1 MLLKISSV
9 IRRFAAVVYAP
20 RGAALGADAAQAWFI
35 GAAGVVAWSGLIGQM
50 SATWRWLSPG
60 VVLAAWAAAD
70 AIVRAR
76 EKSARAVF
84 TLAAGA
90 VGIGAMLPAW
100 PGAATPL
107 RQAYVIAA
115 ALLATWVARG
125 PARLAHGPKPGPA
138 EKARVFLLGVVV
150 LTTWWAYFTPQ
161 IVGVVDERWYG
172 DLMEDFLGQ
181 TRNGIFPVFVGQGEF
196 AWNGNAHPFRSAP
209 WHHNFGAL
217 LDVITLRQLTP
228 LAVQHLVLIA
238 SVLAAVAVIY
248 VGLRRLRPAR
258 PWFAWLVAFFYATCP
273 ALTLPQIQYDM
284 YMTTAAMPI
293 VALVVISLGFALET
307 RAWRAWIWLG
317 AGLGAVWF
325 CHPPVALLTSASV
338 ALVILFW
345 SLMRPFE
352 ARTLSQMAVTGLVA
366 AATSAGYFI
375 SLGEFSNLRGGLND
389 PLANVV
395 MPGAA
400 LAGIVLG
407 LMACYR
413 NRRPVAWGLAAAG
426 VVVSVEALAFF
437 CPAILIPVIVVIA
450 VSAALWALAHFKP
463 RLGLKPF
470 PELIVI
476 GSALGVGIFFGLRL
490 PAFPKVDPYLEGLR
504 GGYQLLWLS
513 LHQNGKDQLGYAVA
527 AGLVWALI
535 ALLRRPHPA
544 AQAFLA
550 ATLALMLA
558 LAPVPGFCRLLWYNA
573 PQEITDVIG
582 FAYFLRFMPV
592 TAPFALVAIFLA
604 LGRNSTGRIERWAVL
619 ALIGFVPWAAWE
631 NSAVI
636 GRSWQFRES
645 VAQTKKHLMAENRP
659 LSRFHYDLLP
669 YSNYHNNG
677 VADFRIETRLWFTKP
692 GPHNRQGPDETA
704 DAMARAQNA
713 PWIEPGVTQD
723 PNYPSWLYLTPKLI
737 LAPGER
743 KLVTFAWA
751 AEGAPGW
758 LIARGNN
765 FYREYILPE
774 AGGRQSFGNG
784 PAHHHTLSFWNS
796 SAEPEAI
803 ELVLKREGASANAP
817 FPAGEKLVRL
827 RVVEYQPSVAPVEV
841 LNLQPLQLRVRAQH
855 AGTVETF
862 RAWQPGYRVSVD
874 GQTVRAFRSPNG
886 LVAFPVP
893 AGSHLADVRFRGT
906 PELRVAAKWSLLM
919 GGLFFAAV
927 FAESLRLARRA
938 NPVPARDTM
947 AAGS

>member
-1 MLLKISSV
+1 MFLKISSV
-9 IRRFAAVVYAP
+9 SRRFAAVVYEQI
-20 RGAALGADAAQAWFI
+20 GAARWSDAAQAWFF
-35 GAAGVVAWSGLIGQM
+35 GAILLVAWSGLIGQIRT
-50 SATWRWLSPG
+50 TWLWLGPG
-60 VVLAAWAAAD
+60 LLLAAWSAAD
-70 AIVRAR
+70 TVLCAR
-76 EKSARAVF
+76 QKSACAVLS
-84 TLAAGA
+84 LAAGA
-90 VGIGAMLPAW
+90 VAVGAMLPAW
-100 PGAATPL
+100 PGVSTPL
-107 RQAYVIAA
+107 MQAYVIAVA
-115 ALLATWVARG
+115 FLATWAALVLARISQ
-125 PARLAHGPKPGPA
+125 GPKPGAA
-138 EKARVFLLGVVV
+138 EKARVFLLMVVV

-181 TRNGIFPVFVGQGEF
+181 TRKGIFPVFVGQGEF
-196 AWNGNAHPFRSAP
+196 AWNGNSHPFRSAP

-217 LDVITLRQLTP
+217 LDVVTLRQLTP

-273 ALTLPQIQYDM
+273 ALTMPQIQHDM

-325 CHPPVALLTSASV
+325 CHPPVAFLTSASV

-345 SLMRPFE
+345 SMMRPFD
-352 ARTLSQMAVTGLVA
+352 ARTLGQIAVTGLVA
-366 AATSAGYFI
+366 AATSVGYFV
-375 SLGEFSNLRGGLND
+375 SVGEFSNLRGGLSD

-395 MPGAA
+395 LPGAA

-407 LMACYR
+407 LTGCYR
-413 NRRPVAWGLAAAG
+413 YRQPAAWGLAAAG
-426 VVVSVEALAFF
+426 VVVGLEALAFF
-437 CPAILIPVIVVIA
+437 CSAILIPVILVIA
-450 VSAALWALAHFKP
+450 VSGAILALAHFIP

-470 PELIVI
+470 PELILI
-476 GSALGVGIFFGLRL
+476 GSAVGVGIYFGLRL

-504 GGYQLLWLS
+504 GGYKLHWLS
-513 LHQNGKDQLGYAVA
+513 LHQNSHDQLGYAVA
-527 AGLVWALI
+527 AGLVLALI

-550 ATLALMLA
+550 ATMGLMLA

-592 TAPFALVAIFLA
+592 TAPFALLAIFLA
-604 LGRNSTGRIERWAVL
+604 LGRNSAGRTDRWAAL
-619 ALIGFVPWAAWE
+619 ALIGFMPWAAWE

-636 GRSWQFRES
+636 GRSWQYRES
-645 VAQTKKHLMAENRP
+645 AALTKKHLISENRA
-659 LSRFHYDLLP
+659 LSRFHYDLVP

-677 VADFRIETRLWFTKP
+677 VADFRIETRLWWTQP
-692 GPHNRQGPDETA
+692 GPNNRQGPDETA
-704 DAMARAQNA
+704 AVMARAQNA
-713 PWIEPGVTQD
+713 PWIEPSVTQD

-751 AEGAPGW
+751 TDGAPGW
-758 LIARGNN
+758 LIARSNN
-765 FYREYILPE
+765 LYREYFLPE
-774 AGGRQSFGNG
+774 AGGRQSFGNQK
-784 PAHHHTLSFWNS
+784 AHHHTLSFWNS

-803 ELVLKREGASANAP
+803 ELVLKREGAEANAP
-817 FPAGEKLVRL
+817 FKAGEKLVRL
-827 RVVEYQPSVAPVEV
+827 RVVDYQPSIAPVEV
-841 LNLQPLQLRVRAQH
+841 LNLQPLQLRVRAEH

-886 LVAFPVP
+886 LVAFQVP
-893 AGSHLADVRFRGT
+893 AGSHLAEVRFRGT

-919 GGLFFAAV
+919 GGIFFAAV
-927 FAESLRLARRA
+927 FAEGMRLARRA
-938 NPVPARDTM
+938 NPVPVPS
-947 AAGS
+947 AG